1 MKIEDLRRV
10 EKIVLI
16 SVIVLVI
23 IGICEII
30 VGSFTN
36 SIGLIADGVD
46 SMSDSV
52 ISFMVWFGLKI
63 SRRQADKKFH
73 FGYYRVETLVSMI
86 VAAIMIIMSLYIFYS
101 AYLRLR
107 NPVEI
112 HYPVIGMVTL
122 VIAGLISLYISI
134 IKNRIANKYNLLSVK
149 ADAKASIKDST
160 SSFVILA
167 GMFLYFFGFK
177 WGDALGAFI
186 VGIYIVSVAIA
197 TIKGASLV
205 LIDGF
210 NNPQLIRDISTIIG
224 KHQNVKLKELRLRM
238 SGPYIIGEIF
248 VTVDSNMTV
257 GHVFNVKNQIR
268 DHIMNKISGVKD
280 LIILAD
286 PESPAI
292 NI

>member
-1 MKIEDLRRV
+1 MKIEDLRKV
-10 EKIVLI
+10 EKIILI
-16 SVIVLVI
+16 SVIVLVL
-23 IGICEII
+23 IGISEII
-30 VGSFTN
+30 VGSFIN
-36 SIGLIADGVD
+36 SIGLVADGVD
-46 SMSDSV
+46 SISDSV

-63 SRRQADKKFH
+63 SRRHADKRFH

-86 VAAIMIIMSLYIFYS
+86 VATIMIIMSLFIFYS

-107 NPVEI
+107 DPVEI
-112 HYPVIGMVTL
+112 NYPAIGMVTL
-122 VIAGLISLYISI
+122 IIAGLISLYLSI
-134 IKNRIANKYNLLSVK
+134 IKNKIASDYSLLSVK

-167 GMFLYFFGFK
+167 GIILYSLGFK

-186 VGIYIVSVAIA
+186 IGIYIISVAVA

-210 NNPQLIRDISTIIG
+210 NNPQLIRDISAIIG
-224 KHQNVKLKELRLRM
+224 KHPNVKLKELRLRM

-248 VTVDSNMTV
+248 VTVNKEMTV

-268 DHIMNKISGVKD
+268 NHIMNKISGVKD

-286 PESPAI
+286 PESI
-292 NI
+292 L